1 MKRLLSTLL
10 ALTMALA
17 LVSCGKKQP
26 HPQHWQQ
33 QNRDSF

>member
-17 LVSCGKKQP
+17 LAPYSPDWRWK
-26 HPQHWQQ
+26 
-33 QNRDSF
+33 DE

>member
-10 ALTMALA
+10 ALTMALGPGF
-17 LVSCGKKQP
+17 LRQKQP